1 MYSMGN
7 MINKKS
13 SFFLFNLSACFV
25 HSPSGC
31 WGHSSRERSQ
41 ADLYPSGA
49 FSPPERINTETHPGP
64 RYDQVLRKEARW
76 ERWGWVLEPGP
87 WGAFRRRQPR
97 AEWELSPGFSQA
109 WRKVWGTSSIFFNT
123 PFHIKNYL
131 LEEDFLKIFI
141 YLHQVLIAACQ
152 IFCFAR
158 GLLSSCGSWA

>member
-13 SFFLFNLSACFV
+13 SFFLFNLRACFV

-64 RYDQVLRKEARW
+64 QVRSSAQKGSTVGEMGLGAGARALRGFQEEITKGGVRVEPW
-76 ERWGWVLEPGP
+76 IFSGLEKSLGHIFHFFQYPLSHK
-87 WGAFRRRQPR
+87 
-97 AEWELSPGFSQA
+97 ELSFRGRFS
-109 WRKVWGTSSIFFNT
+109 
-123 PFHIKNYL
+123 
-131 LEEDFLKIFI
+131 
-141 YLHQVLIAACQ
+141 
-152 IFCFAR
+152 
-158 GLLSSCGSWA
+158 